1 MKNLY
6 VFRRNNTAAPTNL
19 YLGMSTLCNP
29 EVTKPFLTTQ
39 QPGSFDQIA
48 TQPKPEYRKR
58 QSVSFD
64 EKSIAIRKDEL
75 SMTNERGKR
84 LSALNSVQTR
94 EVSIGRIEPKDKSDR
109 KAPGEEKRQYKTQ
122 SKWDLKRVLPV
133 SYKQTDL
140 SKDFGMK
147 EIPGRYRF
155 DSTSHVSGSQID
167 LGPRRECDKGL
178 FIPVNKSQ
186 INVRFRLK
194 MFNLFDYIFLIQTFL
209 L

>member
-1 MKNLY
+1 MS
-6 VFRRNNTAAPTNL
+6 
-19 YLGMSTLCNP
+19 MSTQCNP
-29 EVTKPFLTTQ
+29 EVTKPFLTSQ
-39 QPGSFDQIA
+39 QPGSFDQTA
-48 TQPKPEYRKR
+48 TQHKNEYRKR
-58 QSVSFD
+58 PSVSFD

-75 SMTNERGKR
+75 SMTKERGKR
-84 LSALNSVQTR
+84 LSALNSIRTR
-94 EVSIGRIEPKDKSDR
+94 EVSVGLLEPKDKSEH
-109 KAPGEEKRQYKTQ
+109 KAPGDENRQYKTS
-122 SKWDLKRVLPV
+122 SKRDLKRVLPV
-133 SYKQTDL
+133 SYKQTDR
-140 SKDFGMK
+140 SKDFRMK
-147 EIPGRYRF
+147 EIPGRYKF